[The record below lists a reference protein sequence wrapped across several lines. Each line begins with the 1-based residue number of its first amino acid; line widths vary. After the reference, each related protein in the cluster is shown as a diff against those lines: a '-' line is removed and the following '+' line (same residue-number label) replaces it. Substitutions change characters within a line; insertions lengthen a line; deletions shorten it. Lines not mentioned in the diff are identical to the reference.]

1 MTSKRLDAST
11 RGARVTIA
19 PFRTGTMKDLPGR
32 GIILLCRLAAQRE
45 RHRDP
50 GAGPGL
56 RGDVDPG
63 AVFLRDPPRDREPQ
77 PGPVRI
83 AARRLGAVEPVE
95 YERELVG
102 RDSDTGVG
110 DDDGARSVL
119 SGNVEVD
126 AASPPRSP
134 PPRPLRRGLDP
145 LFEPHPPP
153 LSHQGRV
160 PGDFG
165 LPQLAPPDPD
175 LPVFAR

>member
-45 RHRDP
+45 RHGDP
-50 GAGPGL
+50 GAAPGL
-56 RGDVDPG
+56 RGDDDPG

-126 AASPPRSP
+126 AASPPPPP
-134 PPRPLRRGLDP
+134 PPRPPRRAPDRIID
-145 LFEPHPPP
+145 H
-153 LSHQGRV
+153 GRPNGSTRAGA
-160 PGDFG
+160 PG
-165 LPQLAPPDPD
+165 
-175 LPVFAR
+175 

>member
-134 PPRPLRRGLDP
+134 PSPPLRRVPDRLLPDEQP
-145 LFEPHPPP
+145 QPPAP
-153 LSHQGRV
+153 GRP
-160 PGDFG
+160 PGD
-165 LPQLAPPDPD
+165 LRLLRLAALHP
-175 LPVFAR
+175 